1 MSTQSSKRAAKRAAM
16 NRFKNNRKNGLNVLD
31 DDAGHFKEEE
41 DIYDLVDNEEYKNL
55 VESRRQREDFVVD
68 DGMLLVTNNNN
79 NHNNNNNN
87 LSQESNGLHGFLTF
101 RNSLF
106 LTFIPICF
114 VPFNSISILISFHC
128 NDQTDGIGYY
138 DDGEECLG
146 DEDNAQGR
154 GKKKKRDSRSST
166 ADLTAKSLK
175 KMRKNRAAQILAS
188 TSSNRLM
195 DDADMDGAD
204 DAAVSSNR
212 SMWDFV
218 QVGAQAT
225 TGDGGKHQ
233 SSSNSNTISRP
244 KGRPDLDDI
253 LGELDDPIAKLQKSK
268 SASSSRKAGARARAT
283 YGSAGRQRMGQPRR
297 RHPAPS
303 RPRVRH
309 DEPRQE
315 YEDDDQDEDYHD
327 FGASGFGD
335 EDDNNNGT
343 IDVDS
348 PDGGSTPVKSDHEE
362 NAAETSGKNSTL
374 GDDMEVDGNTGT
386 VGSSNNDGDDVA
398 EDNDTNEEEKAT
410 ASGEKTPPP
419 KRRLLGS
426 KKKLLQRRSA
436 PALKAAEKEKMPE
449 PPTKKEVPKKASK
462 NAFATPIMDT
472 NSSSF
477 SPQEIAAE
485 PTATAAASSNLES
498 YVQCDDDAAAVSSST
513 EGDDSSEDQRY
524 IDFYYMDAAERRNG
538 DVHLFGKV
546 AVLDKDANID
556 GDKKDGDKKFVSC
569 CAVVKGNLRNLF
581 VLPRRITNDDGDEEY
596 VGWDKVHE
604 ELKGILQPKCIPKV
618 AGATWAGKVVK
629 REYAFDDPEVP
640 RAKTSYMKVVYDSKY
655 PSPDEDICFKG
666 REHVA
671 KILNGKAS
679 TLETFLLKR
688 KLMGPCWLRIQKPR
702 PSERNVSWCAVEL
715 QVPSPKQVM
724 RLDSC
729 AAPGTPPRPAPPVV
743 AVTLK
748 LKTVVNPKTAKNE
761 IVSVSAV
768 CHKRVLLDTGTD
780 QAPHLMTQV
789 SLIRPIHL
797 DDGTDGIQRG
807 MAKFPRDIDKEIS
820 AKMPQ
825 LKKMPNERAL
835 LSMLVTQIGNWDPD
849 VLVGHHAWGHDIQVL
864 LTRCVEHK
872 VRMWSKFGRQRRT
885 DLPNK
890 SHFSTGKD
898 WAIAEAISGRLLC
911 DTYLSA
917 QEHLRET
924 TYSLT
929 NLAKTQLKAN
939 RQEIEPMDT
948 PQYFQKSETIV
959 ALARHTL
966 NDAQL
971 VQRLMFKLQ
980 ILPLSKQ
987 LTNIAGNL
995 WSQTLKSNRAGRTEY
1010 LLLHEFHRLKFLVP
1024 EKHKGKRDEGG
1035 KAKYAGGLVLDP
1047 KRGLY
1052 DTFILLLDF
1061 NSLYPSLIQEYNL
1074 CFTTVN
1080 GWAAFH
1086 KQQIAAAKEQNASG
1100 PSGNSTE
1107 VVLPPLP
1114 DESQETGV
1122 LARVIKSLVQRRR
1135 QVKVMMKKEN
1145 NTVKYDEVRNRFLS
1159 YFCIDLIFS

>member
-1 MSTQSSKRAAKRAAM
+1 MKKHADAK
-16 NRFKNNRKNGLNVLD
+16 
-31 DDAGHFKEEE
+31 HC
-41 DIYDLVDNEEYKNL
+41 
-55 VESRRQREDFVVD
+55 
-68 DGMLLVTNNNN
+68 
-79 NHNNNNNN
+79 
-87 LSQESNGLHGFLTF
+87 
-101 RNSLF
+101 NSLCGCISLETRPNSPCCF
-106 LTFIPICF
+106 LIF
-114 VPFNSISILISFHC
+114 VC
-128 NDQTDGIGYY
+128 TDGIGYY
-138 DDGEECLG
+138 DDGEEVLG
-146 DEDNAQGR
+146 DEDDKFR
-154 GKKKKRDSRSST
+154 GKKTKRGST
-166 ADLTAKSLK
+166 ADLTARSLK
-175 KMRKNRAAQILAS
+175 KMRKNRAAQKLVSRFAEDDEEDDEENEAAS
-188 TSSNRLM
+188 K
-195 DDADMDGAD
+195 
-204 DAAVSSNR
+204 NR

-218 QVGAQAT
+218 KVGAAGEAEEKQT
-225 TGDGGKHQ
+225 
-233 SSSNSNTISRP
+233 SR
-244 KGRPDLDDI
+244 KSRPDLDDL
-253 LGELDDPIAKLQKSK
+253 LGELDAPVAQLKNKK
-268 SASSSRKAGARARAT
+268 RRPT
-283 YGSAGRQRMGQPRR
+283 YGSSNRR
-297 RHPAPS
+297 RPANKRPAPS
-303 RPRVRH
+303 RPRFRREEKH
-309 DEPRQE
+309 
-315 YEDDDQDEDYHD
+315 YEDDEEEDND
-327 FGASGFGD
+327 FGNSGFGD
-335 EDDNNNGT
+335 DDDDDQVPFNDEGAN
-343 IDVDS
+343 S
-348 PDGGSTPVKSDHEE
+348 PEPK
-362 NAAETSGKNSTL
+362 NADAKASKDRPSS
-374 GDDMEVDGNTGT
+374 DDMQI
-386 VGSSNNDGDDVA
+386 
-398 EDNDTNEEEKAT
+398 EEKSEESPKSEDAMEDTEKAVEAT
-410 ASGEKTPPP
+410 SVAAAP

-436 PALKAAEKEKMPE
+436 PAQKAAEQEKE
-449 PPTKKEVPKKASK
+449 PPKAAPEKKKKKA

-472 NSSSF
+472 TSASF

-485 PTATAAASSNLES
+485 ATTTSAASSNLES
-498 YVQCDDDAAAVSSST
+498 YVQT
-513 EGDDSSEDQRY
+513 EGEDKFV
-524 IDFYYMDAAERRNG
+524 DFFYMDAAERRNG

-546 AVLDKDANID
+546 AVPDSGN
-556 GDKKDGDKKFVSC
+556 DKKFVSC

-581 VLPRRITNDDGDEEY
+581 VLPRKITNDDGEEEY
-596 VGWDKVHE
+596 IGWDKVHE
-604 ELKGILQPKCIPKV
+604 ELKGILQPGCVPKV
-618 AGATWAGKVVK
+618 AGASWAGKVVE
-629 REYAFDDPEVP
+629 REYAFDDPDVP
-640 RAKTSYMKVVYDSKY
+640 REKTSYMKVVYDAKY
-655 PSPDEDICFKG
+655 PAPEESICFNG
-666 REHVA
+666 RRHVA

-688 KLMGPCWLRIQKPR
+688 KLMGPCWLRIQNPDK
-702 PSERNVSWCAVEL
+702 SERNVSWCGLEL
-715 QVPSPKQVM
+715 QVPSPKQVK
-724 RLDSC
+724 RLDSMV
-729 AAPGTPPRPAPPVV
+729 AAGTPPRPAPPVV
-743 AVTLK
+743 SVTLK

-768 CHKRVLLDTGTD
+768 CHKRVLLDTSTD
-780 QAPHLMTQV
+780 QSPQLMTQI

-807 MAKFPRDIDKEIS
+807 MAKFPRDIDKEIAS
-820 AKMPQ
+820 KMSQ

-872 VRMWSKFGRQRRT
+872 VRMWSKFGRNRRT

-917 QEHLRET
+917 QEHLSET

-948 PQYFQKSETIV
+948 PQYFHKSETIV
-959 ALARHTL
+959 ALAKHTL

-980 ILPLSKQ
+980 ILPLTKQ

-995 WSQTLKSNRAGRTEY
+995 WSQTMKSNRAGRTEY

-1074 CFTTVN
+1074 CFTTVD

-1086 KQQIAAAKEQNASG
+1086 KQQIAAAKENN
-1100 PSGNSTE
+1100 GNGNNSNNVEGT
-1107 VVLPPLP
+1107 LPPLP
-1114 DESQETGV
+1114 DGSQETGV

-1135 QVKVMMKKEN
+1135 QVKGMMKKEN
-1145 NTVKYDEVRNRFLS
+1145 NSEKYNEVSHNSLLS
-1159 YFCIDLIFS
+1159 PSLQKCVSSVYILLKSNVFHSFQNSDISWTLSKRLSS

>member
-1 MSTQSSKRAAKRAAM
+1 
-16 NRFKNNRKNGLNVLD
+16 
-31 DDAGHFKEEE
+31 
-41 DIYDLVDNEEYKNL
+41 
-55 VESRRQREDFVVD
+55 
-68 DGMLLVTNNNN
+68 
-79 NHNNNNNN
+79 
-87 LSQESNGLHGFLTF
+87 
-101 RNSLF
+101 
-106 LTFIPICF
+106 
-114 VPFNSISILISFHC
+114 
-128 NDQTDGIGYY
+128 
-138 DDGEECLG
+138 
-146 DEDNAQGR
+146 
-154 GKKKKRDSRSST
+154 
-166 ADLTAKSLK
+166 LTAKSLK
-175 KMRKNRAAQILAS
+175 KMRKNRAAQSFAS
-188 TSSNRLM
+188 ASRNRLS
-195 DDADMDGAD
+195 DDADMEGEDE
-204 DAAVSSNR
+204 AVSSNR

-225 TGDGGKHQ
+225 TGADFASSDRGKNQ
-233 SSSNSNTISRP
+233 ISRP

-253 LGELDDPIAKLQKSK
+253 LGELDDPFTKLQKSK
-268 SASSSRKAGARARAT
+268 STRGSRAI
-283 YGSAGRQRMGQPRR
+283 YGSAGRQLMSQPRR
-297 RHPAPS
+297 HQQRRPAPS

-309 DEPRQE
+309 DENRHN
-315 YEDDDQDEDYHD
+315 YD
-327 FGASGFGD
+327 D
-335 EDDNNNGT
+335 EDDNDFGTSGFADDDDDDNNGN

-348 PDGGSTPVKSDHEE
+348 PDDESTPVRPEHEE
-362 NAAETSGKNSTL
+362 NTAETSGKKSTSAN
-374 GDDMEVDGNTGT
+374 DMEVEENTET
-386 VGSSNNDGDDVA
+386 IGSSNNDEGDVA
-398 EDNDTNEEEKAT
+398 EENNKDDGTNDEEKAP
-410 ASGEKTPPP
+410 AAEKTPPP

-436 PALKAAEKEKMPE
+436 PALKAAEKEKIPE
-449 PPTKKEVPKKASK
+449 LPKNKEAPKKAPK

-472 NSSSF
+472 NSASF
-477 SPQEIAAE
+477 SPQEMAAE

-498 YVQCDDDAAAVSSST
+498 YVQCDAAST
-513 EGDDSSEDQRY
+513 EGDNSENQRF

-546 AVLDKDANID
+546 AVLDKDTNNN
-556 GDKKDGDKKFVSC
+556 GDKKFVSC
-569 CAVVKGNLRNLF
+569 CAVVKGNLRNIF

-618 AGATWAGKVVK
+618 AGATWAGKVVE

-640 RAKTSYMKVVYDSKY
+640 RAKTSYMKVVYDAKY
-655 PSPDEDICFKG
+655 PAPDEDICFKG

-688 KLMGPCWLRIQKPR
+688 KLMGPCWLRIQKPN

-715 QVPSPKQVM
+715 QVTSPKQVN

-729 AAPGTPPRPAPPVV
+729 VAPGTPPRPAPPVV

-780 QAPHLMTQV
+780 QAPHLMSQV

-797 DDGTDGIQRG
+797 NDGTDGIQRG
-807 MAKFPRDIDKEIS
+807 MAKFPRDIDKEIA

-1074 CFTTVN
+1074 CFTTVS

-1086 KQQIAAAKEQNASG
+1086 KQQLAAAKEQNASG

-1135 QVKVMMKKEN
+1135 QVKGMMKKEN
-1145 NTVKYDEVRNRFLS
+1145 NSIKYDEVRNLFLS
-1159 YFCIDLIFS
+1159 YFCTDHIFVLNFVFSLILFIS

>member
-1 MSTQSSKRAAKRAAM
+1 M
-16 NRFKNNRKNGLNVLD
+16 
-31 DDAGHFKEEE
+31 
-41 DIYDLVDNEEYKNL
+41 
-55 VESRRQREDFVVD
+55 
-68 DGMLLVTNNNN
+68 
-79 NHNNNNNN
+79 
-87 LSQESNGLHGFLTF
+87 
-101 RNSLF
+101 
-106 LTFIPICF
+106 IP
-114 VPFNSISILISFHC
+114 LK
-128 NDQTDGIGYY
+128 DGIGYY

-146 DEDNAQGR
+146 DEDKFQER
-154 GKKKKRDSRSST
+154 GKKTKRGTRTT
-166 ADLTAKSLK
+166 AELTERSLK
-175 KMRKNRAAQILAS
+175 KMRKNRVAQNLAF
-188 TSSNRLM
+188 TSRNRFM
-195 DDADMDGAD
+195 EDADVEYGDNP
-204 DAAVSSNR
+204 AASNR

-218 QVGAQAT
+218 KVGAHSSADTNT
-225 TGDGGKHQ
+225 TSSDRGK
-233 SSSNSNTISRP
+233 NSSRP
-244 KGRPDLDDI
+244 KGRPDLDEI
-253 LGELDDPIAKLQKSK
+253 LGELDDPFVDLKKFKS
-268 SASSSRKAGARARAT
+268 RGGRAN
-283 YGSAGRQRMGQPRR
+283 YGSASRQRMPQGVRQQNRR
-297 RHPAPS
+297 TANS
-303 RPRVRH
+303 RPRFRPNDYRHDRH
-309 DEPRQE
+309 DEG
-315 YEDDDQDEDYHD
+315 EDD
-327 FGASGFGD
+327 FGTSGFADDHDD
-335 EDDNNNGT
+335 EVESNQN
-343 IDVDS
+343 VDTNLLK
-348 PDGGSTPVKSDHEE
+348 DEGNPVKTEHENSDS
-362 NAAETSGKNSTL
+362 AAETSTNEARS
-374 GDDMEVDGNTGT
+374 MEVEDNLE
-386 VGSSNNDGDDVA
+386 VIKSSEKIQGDAEENEKDMRPKKDDVPPT
-398 EDNDTNEEEKAT
+398 ET
-410 ASGEKTPPP
+410 TPPP

-436 PALKAAEKEKMPE
+436 PALKAAEQDKR
-449 PPTKKEVPKKASK
+449 PPSHRENEASK
-462 NAFATPIMDT
+462 QAKSNAFATPIMDT
-472 NSSSF
+472 NTASF

-485 PTATAAASSNLES
+485 PTTTAAASSNLNS
-498 YVQCDDDAAAVSSST
+498 YIQCATST
-513 EGDDSSEDQRY
+513 ESESSEDQKY
-524 IDFYYMDAAERRNG
+524 IDFYYMDAAERKNG

-546 AVLDKDANID
+546 AVLDKDAKEAN
-556 GDKKDGDKKFVSC
+556 KKFVSC

-581 VLPRRITNDDGDEEY
+581 VLPRKMTNEDGDGEY
-596 VGWDKVHE
+596 AGWDKVHE
-604 ELKGILQPKCIPKV
+604 ELKGILQPSCIPKV
-618 AGATWAGKVVK
+618 AGASWAGKVVD

-640 RAKTSYMKVVYDSKY
+640 REKTSYMKVVYDAKY
-655 PSPDEDICFKG
+655 PAPDEDICFRGK
-666 REHVA
+666 EYVA

-688 KLMGPCWLRIQKPR
+688 KLMGPCWLRIQDPK
-702 PSERNVSWCAVEL
+702 PSERNVSWCALEL
-715 QVPSPKQVM
+715 QVKSPKQLV
-724 RLDSC
+724 RLDSIV
-729 AAPGTPPRPAPPVV
+729 APGTPPRPAPPVV

-748 LKTVVNPKTAKNE
+748 LKTILNPKTAKNE

-768 CHKRVLLDTGTD
+768 CHKRVQLDTGTE
-780 QAPHLMTQV
+780 QSPQLMTQI

-797 DDGTDGIQRG
+797 DDGTDVIQRG
-807 MAKFPRDIDKEIS
+807 MAKFPRDIDREIG

-825 LKKMPNERAL
+825 LRKMPNERAL

-864 LTRCVEHK
+864 LTRCIEHK

-917 QEHLRET
+917 QEHLNET

-948 PQYFQKSETIV
+948 PQYFHRSETIV

-980 ILPLSKQ
+980 ILPLTKQ

-1024 EKHKGKRDEGG
+1024 EKHKGKRDDAG
-1035 KAKYAGGLVLDP
+1035 KAKYAGGLVLEP
-1047 KRGLY
+1047 KKGLY

-1080 GWAAFH
+1080 DWAAFH
-1086 KQQIAAAKEQNASG
+1086 KQQISAAKEGN
-1100 PSGNSTE
+1100 GNSTE
-1107 VVLPPLP
+1107 AALPPLP

-1135 QVKVMMKKEN
+1135 QVKAMMKKESN
-1145 NTVKYDEVRNRFLS
+1145 PEKHNEVCHHSPSLLS
-1159 YFCIDLIFS
+1159 YDFESFVV

>member
-1 MSTQSSKRAAKRAAM
+1 MENQ
-16 NRFKNNRKNGLNVLD
+16 
-31 DDAGHFKEEE
+31 
-41 DIYDLVDNEEYKNL
+41 
-55 VESRRQREDFVVD
+55 
-68 DGMLLVTNNNN
+68 
-79 NHNNNNNN
+79 
-87 LSQESNGLHGFLTF
+87 
-101 RNSLF
+101 
-106 LTFIPICF
+106 
-114 VPFNSISILISFHC
+114 IS
-128 NDQTDGIGYY
+128 DGIGYY
-138 DDGEECLG
+138 DDGEEVLG
-146 DEDNAQGR
+146 DEDRAQGR
-154 GKKKKRDSRSST
+154 TKKSKRGQRTT
-166 ADLTAKSLK
+166 ADLTARSLK
-175 KMRKNRAAQILAS
+175 KMRKNRAAQAS
-188 TSSNRLM
+188 ASRNRFM
-195 DDADMDGAD
+195 EDVDEDDET
-204 DAAVSSNR
+204 AAAAASNR

-218 QVGAQAT
+218 KVGASAGAESEAT
-225 TGDGGKHQ
+225 SQRSSGG
-233 SSSNSNTISRP
+233 SSRP
-244 KGRPDLDDI
+244 RGRPDLDEI
-253 LGELDDPIAKLQKSK
+253 LGELDDPFDALKKTK
-268 SASSSRKAGARARAT
+268 SSSRGGRPT
-283 YGSAGRQRMGQPRR
+283 YGSSGRQRASQSRR
-297 RHPAPS
+297 PPNRRPAPPS
-303 RPRVRH
+303 RPRVRREENTH
-309 DEPRQE
+309 DYQDD
-315 YEDDDQDEDYHD
+315 EDDHDY
-327 FGASGFGD
+327 GASGFGD
-335 EDDNNNGT
+335 DDDDHDDEEIQNST
-343 IDVDS
+343 DADVSKDE
-348 PDGGSTPVKSDHEE
+348 GTPVKSERAEHAKPAEE
-362 NAAETSGKNSTL
+362 APEKESRSV
-374 GDDMEVDGNTGT
+374 DDMEVEETT
-386 VGSSNNDGDDVA
+386 KASSSNAEGEEKVNDNGA
-398 EDNDTNEEEKAT
+398 SEEEKAT
-410 ASGEKTPPP
+410 TETTPQP
-419 KRRLLGS
+419 KRRLLGN
-426 KKKLLQRRSA
+426 KKKLLGRRSA
-436 PALKAAEKEKMPE
+436 PALKAAEEEIIPPKETSKP
-449 PPTKKEVPKKASK
+449 ASRS

-472 NSSSF
+472 NSASF

-485 PTATAAASSNLES
+485 PTTTTAASSNLEA
-498 YVQCDDDAAAVSSST
+498 YVESAAV
-513 EGDDSSEDQRY
+513 EGKDEEQRF
-524 IDFYYMDAAERRNG
+524 IDFYYMDAAERKNG
-538 DVHLFGKV
+538 NVHLFGKV
-546 AVLDKDANID
+546 AVPDKGGTETNNNGI
-556 GDKKDGDKKFVSC
+556 KKFVSC

-604 ELKGILQPKCIPKV
+604 ELKGILQPKCVPKV
-618 AGATWAGKVVK
+618 AGASWAGKVVE

-640 RAKTSYMKVVYDSKY
+640 REKTSYMKVVYDAKY
-655 PSPDEDICFKG
+655 PAPDEEICFNG
-666 REHVA
+666 RKHVA

-688 KLMGPCWLRIQKPR
+688 KLMGPCWLRIQDPK
-702 PSERNVSWCAVEL
+702 PSERNVSWCALEL
-715 QVPSPKQVM
+715 QVPSPKQVN
-724 RLDSC
+724 RLDSLV
-729 AAPGTPPRPAPPVV
+729 APGTPPRPAPPVV

-768 CHKRVLLDTGTD
+768 CHKRVQLDTGTD
-780 QAPHLMTQV
+780 QSPHLMTQI

-797 DDGTDGIQRG
+797 DDGTDGIHRG
-807 MAKFPRDIDKEIS
+807 MAKFPRDIDKEIA

-890 SHFSTGKD
+890 SFFSTGKD

-917 QEHLRET
+917 QEHLNET

-980 ILPLSKQ
+980 ILPLTKQ

-995 WSQTLKSNRAGRTEY
+995 WSQTMKSNRAGRTEY

-1024 EKHKGKRDEGG
+1024 EKQKGKRDDGG

-1086 KQQIAAAKEQNASG
+1086 KQQIAAAKENFANG
-1100 PSGNSTE
+1100 GGNSAE
-1107 VVLPPLP
+1107 AELPPLP

-1135 QVKVMMKKEN
+1135 QVKGMMKKESN
-1145 NTVKYDEVRNRFLS
+1145 SEKYNEVRCYFLS
-1159 YFCIDLIFS
+1159 QFFCRCHVICNVFLFLYYSHIFFHSVITI

>member
-1 MSTQSSKRAAKRAAM
+1 M
-16 NRFKNNRKNGLNVLD
+16 
-31 DDAGHFKEEE
+31 
-41 DIYDLVDNEEYKNL
+41 
-55 VESRRQREDFVVD
+55 
-68 DGMLLVTNNNN
+68 
-79 NHNNNNNN
+79 
-87 LSQESNGLHGFLTF
+87 
-101 RNSLF
+101 
-106 LTFIPICF
+106 
-114 VPFNSISILISFHC
+114 
-128 NDQTDGIGYY
+128 
-138 DDGEECLG
+138 
-146 DEDNAQGR
+146 R
-154 GKKKKRDSRSST
+154 GKKTKRGST
-166 ADLTAKSLK
+166 ADLTARSLK
-175 KMRKNRAAQILAS
+175 KMRKHRNEKQRFAEDVEEE
-188 TSSNRLM
+188 NE
-195 DDADMDGAD
+195 DE
-204 DAAVSSNR
+204 AVAKTR

-218 QVGAQAT
+218 KVGAGSEAT
-225 TGDGGKHQ
+225 STAEKQ
-233 SSSNSNTISRP
+233 TARKS
-244 KGRPDLDDI
+244 RPDLDAL
-253 LGELDDPIAKLQKSK
+253 LGELDDPLAQVQKK
-268 SASSSRKAGARARAT
+268 KRRPTYASSN
-283 YGSAGRQRMGQPRR
+283 RR
-297 RHPAPS
+297 RPAQRRPVPS
-303 RPRVRH
+303 RPRFRREERH
-309 DEPRQE
+309 YEE
-315 YEDDDQDEDYHD
+315 EDDDND
-327 FGASGFGD
+327 FGTSNFGD
-335 EDDNNNGT
+335 DDDDEPVHNDENFKSPEKENVEQDTKLSAEDCP
-343 IDVDS
+343 S
-348 PDGGSTPVKSDHEE
+348 
-362 NAAETSGKNSTL
+362 A
-374 GDDMEVDGNTGT
+374 DDMQV
-386 VGSSNNDGDDVA
+386 
-398 EDNDTNEEEKAT
+398 EEK
-410 ASGEKTPPP
+410 SGESPKSAEGDVTMENSDVKPEDKEEKEASPAPAP

-436 PALKAAEKEKMPE
+436 PAQKAAEQEKGPVVKAPE
-449 PPTKKEVPKKASK
+449 KKAAK

-472 NSSSF
+472 NSASF

-485 PTATAAASSNLES
+485 ATTTSAASSNLES
-498 YVQCDDDAAAVSSST
+498 YIQTDD
-513 EGDDSSEDQRY
+513 GDKFV
-524 IDFYYMDAAERRNG
+524 DFFYMDACERKNG

-546 AVLDKDANID
+546 AIPDSGNTQ
-556 GDKKDGDKKFVSC
+556 KFVSC

-581 VLPRRITNDDGDEEY
+581 VLPRKITSDEGEEEY

-604 ELKGILQPKCIPKV
+604 ELKGILQPSCVPKV
-618 AGATWAGKVVK
+618 AGASWAGKVVE
-629 REYAFDDPEVP
+629 REYAFDDPDVP
-640 RAKTSYMKVVYDSKY
+640 RDKTSYMKVVYDAKY
-655 PSPDEDICFKG
+655 PAPDEEVCFNG
-666 REHVA
+666 RKNVA

-688 KLMGPCWLRIQKPR
+688 KLMGPCWLRIQNPD
-702 PSERNVSWCAVEL
+702 PSERNVSWCALEL
-715 QVPSPKQVM
+715 QVPSPKQVK
-724 RLDSC
+724 RLDSLV
-729 AAPGTPPRPAPPVV
+729 APGTPPRPAPPVV
-743 AVTLK
+743 SVTLK

-768 CHKRVLLDTGTD
+768 CHKRVLLDTSTD
-780 QAPHLMTQV
+780 QSPKLMTQI

-797 DDGTDGIQRG
+797 EEDGIQRG
-807 MAKFPRDIDKEIS
+807 MAKFPRDIDKEIA

-917 QEHLRET
+917 QEHLNET

-948 PQYFQKSETIV
+948 PQYFHKSETIV

-980 ILPLSKQ
+980 ILPLTKQ

-1024 EKHKGKRDEGG
+1024 EKQKGKRDEGG

-1074 CFTTVN
+1074 CFTTVD

-1086 KQQIAAAKEQNASG
+1086 KQQIAAAKENTGGGANSNNAEG
-1100 PSGNSTE
+1100 A
-1107 VVLPPLP
+1107 LPPLP

-1135 QVKVMMKKEN
+1135 QVKGMMKKEN
-1145 NTVKYDEVRNRFLS
+1145 NSEKYNEVGHKSLL
-1159 YFCIDLIFS
+1159 FCIILQVC

>member
-1 MSTQSSKRAAKRAAM
+1 
-16 NRFKNNRKNGLNVLD
+16 
-31 DDAGHFKEEE
+31 
-41 DIYDLVDNEEYKNL
+41 
-55 VESRRQREDFVVD
+55 
-68 DGMLLVTNNNN
+68 
-79 NHNNNNNN
+79 
-87 LSQESNGLHGFLTF
+87 
-101 RNSLF
+101 
-106 LTFIPICF
+106 
-114 VPFNSISILISFHC
+114 
-128 NDQTDGIGYY
+128 
-138 DDGEECLG
+138 
-146 DEDNAQGR
+146 
-154 GKKKKRDSRSST
+154 
-166 ADLTAKSLK
+166 
-175 KMRKNRAAQILAS
+175 MRKNRAAHSL
-188 TSSNRLM
+188 SSSSSRLT
-195 DDADMDGAD
+195 DDADMDGED
-204 DAAVSSNR
+204 DAAVSTNR
-212 SMWDFV
+212 SIWEFV

-225 TGDGGKHQ
+225 TGASSDRGKHQ
-233 SSSNSNTISRP
+233 SSSNSRP

-268 SASSSRKAGARARAT
+268 SASRKAGARAT

-297 RHPAPS
+297 RRPAPS

-309 DEPRQE
+309 DEHRHE
-315 YEDDDQDEDYHD
+315 YEDDND

-335 EDDNNNGT
+335 EDDDDNNGN

-348 PDGGSTPVKSDHEE
+348 PDDGSTPVRPEDDE
-362 NAAETSGKNSTL
+362 NAAESSGKKSTTA
-374 GDDMEVDGNTGT
+374 DDMEVEGNTDT
-386 VGSSNNDGDDVA
+386 IGSSNNDDEDGA
-398 EDNDTNEEEKAT
+398 EENDTNDEEKAT
-410 ASGEKTPPP
+410 TSGEKTPPP

-436 PALKAAEKEKMPE
+436 PALMAAEKEKMPE
-449 PPTKKEVPKKASK
+449 PPKNKEVPKKASK
-462 NAFATPIMDT
+462 NAFATPMMDM
-472 NSSSF
+472 NSASF
-477 SPQEIAAE
+477 SPQEMAAE
-485 PTATAAASSNLES
+485 PTATAAASSNLDS
-498 YVQCDDDAAAVSSST
+498 YVQCDAAASST
-513 EGDDSSEDQRY
+513 EGDDSSENQRY

-546 AVLDKDANID
+546 AVLDKDAINNNND
-556 GDKKDGDKKFVSC
+556 EEKFVSC

-618 AGATWAGKVVK
+618 AGATWAGKVVE

-688 KLMGPCWLRIQKPR
+688 KLMGPCWLRIEKPK

-715 QVPSPKQVM
+715 QVPSPKQVT
-724 RLDSC
+724 RLVSC
-729 AAPGTPPRPAPPVV
+729 VAPGTPPRPAPPVV

-807 MAKFPRDIDKEIS
+807 MAKFPRDIDKEI
-820 AKMPQ
+820 AANMPQ

-1080 GWAAFH
+1080 SWAAFH

-1135 QVKVMMKKEN
+1135 QVKGMMKKEN
-1145 NTVKYDEVRNRFLS
+1145 NTVKYDEVRNRSVS
-1159 YFCIDLIFS
+1159 YFRTDLIFVLNFVFSLIFFISLSSFKTRS